1 MWKRKMDNI
10 YYFKQG
16 LFDFISSMA
25 TSTGSKLK
33 RLDKSFD
40 LILHCLY
47 DDKYLKSMQKH
58 TKNMVMELREIY
70 KDIQYKI
77 PIKYAEKYG
86 TKPQEKYFRPLRHI
100 HYKLADK
107 IIYLIINLYQNI

>member
-1 MWKRKMDNI
+1 MDNI
-10 YYFKQG
+10 SYFKQG

-25 TSTGSKLK
+25 ISTGSKLE

-47 DDKYLKSMQKH
+47 ENKYLENMQQHNKD
-58 TKNMVMELREIY
+58 KVLELRKIHR
-70 KDIQYKI
+70 DIQNTI
-77 PIKYAEKYG
+77 PITFMKKYG

-107 IIYLIINLYQNI
+107 ITRIIINLYQNL